1 MVFTRKKIFLSGYL
15 INVPTELGV
24 FMANFIDR
32 RLNSKNKSTVNRQRF
47 IRRYKSQI
55 KQSIADAVNK
65 RGVTDVHNGE
75 DITITKKDLSEPV
88 FHQGKGGIKDRVHP
102 GNDQF
107 SPGDQIARPPQGN
120 GGGQGESEASD
131 SGEGTDDFIFSI
143 SKDEY
148 LNLLFE
154 DLELPNLQRNQLDKL
169 IEFRTVRS
177 GYCAEGVP
185 SNIDIVKSLQG
196 SIARRI
202 AMTASKRKA
211 LKAYETELATLEEA
225 AFDDIK
231 RKTKV
236 KTEIESLK
244 KKIAK
249 VPFIDSFDL
258 RYRNYAKKAIPT
270 SKAVMFCLMDVSG
283 SMDQATKDIAKR
295 FYILLYLF
303 LTRTYSTI
311 DVVYIRHHTQAKE
324 VDEHEFF
331 YSQETG
337 GTIASSALL
346 LMQEIISKR
355 YNDNQWNIY
364 GAQASDGDNWADD
377 SPYCREL
384 LQQHILPKTRF
395 FSYIEIT
402 QRAHQ
407 SLWKQYQQVANTDES
422 FAVEHIKSVEDIY
435 PVFRA
440 LFKKRISQVA

>member
-1 MVFTRKKIFLSGYL
+1 
-15 INVPTELGV
+15 
-24 FMANFIDR
+24 MANFIDR

-55 KQSIADAVNK
+55 KKSVADAVNK
-65 RGVTDVHNGE
+65 RGVTDVTSGE
-75 DITITKKDLSEPV
+75 SITITKKDLSEPV
-88 FHQGKGGIKDRVHP
+88 FHQGNGGIKDRVHP

-107 SPGDQIARPPQGN
+107 SAGDRIARPPQQQGQ
-120 GGGQGESEASD
+120 GGGPGDASN
-131 SGEGTDDFIFSI
+131 SGDGSDDFVFSI

-154 DLELPNLQRNQLDKL
+154 DLELPNLEKNQLDKL
-169 IEFRTVRS
+169 IDYRTVRA
-177 GYCAEGVP
+177 GYCADGVP

-202 AMTASKRKA
+202 AMTADKRRQLKELEAELTQLEQDPHDNVQAKITLNKA
-211 LKAYETELATLEEA
+211 IK
-225 AFDDIK
+225 DIK
-231 RKTKV
+231 
-236 KTEIESLK
+236 E
-244 KKIAK
+244 KINK

-258 RYRNYAKKAIPT
+258 RYRNYAKQPVPT

-303 LTRTYSTI
+303 LSRTYKTI

-337 GTIASSALL
+337 GTIASSALE
-346 LMQEIISKR
+346 LMINIIADR
-355 YNDNQWNIY
+355 YNENEWNIY

-377 SPYCREL
+377 SPHCQNLMRNK
-384 LQQHILPKTRF
+384 ILPKTRY

-407 SLWKQYQQVANTDES
+407 SLWQQYAQLADGDSS
-422 FAVEHIKSVEDIY
+422 FSIEHIKSVEDIY
-435 PVFRA
+435 PVFRS
-440 LFKKRISQVA
+440 LFKKKIEQAA